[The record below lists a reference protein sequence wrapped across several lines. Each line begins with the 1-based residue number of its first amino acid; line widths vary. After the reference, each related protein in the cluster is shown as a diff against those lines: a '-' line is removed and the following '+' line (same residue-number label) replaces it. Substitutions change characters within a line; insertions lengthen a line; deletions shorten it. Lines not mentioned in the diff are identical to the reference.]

1 MLFLGIDLL
10 LLVLKYMGI
19 APVVGWSW
27 TMVLSPFMV
36 AVLWWWWADTTG
48 YTKRKVMEREDARK
62 QARIDKHKEAM
73 GTKRK
78 TPR

>member
-1 MLFLGIDLL
+1 MLFLGIGLL

-19 APVVGWSW
+19 APVAGWSW

-36 AVLWWWWADTTG
+36 AVLWWWWDDTTG

>member
-1 MLFLGIDLL
+1 MLFLGIGLL
-10 LLVLKYMGI
+10 FLVLKVLAI

-27 TMVLSPFMV
+27 TVVLSPFML

-48 YTKRKVMEREDARK
+48 YTKRKGMQREDARK
-62 QARIDKHKEAM
+62 QARIHRNMEAM

-78 TPR
+78 PPR

>member
-1 MLFLGIDLL
+1 MLFLGIGLL

-19 APVVGWSW
+19 APVAGWSW

>member
-1 MLFLGIDLL
+1 MLFLGIGLL

-19 APVVGWSW
+19 PPVVGWSW